1 MNKIFC
7 AIIFSLSFQIANDFS
22 LEDINSTSQTF
33 SENIGPS
40 YFTDDVIF
48 IYFGHFGWGTCGARF
63 EQLNGVYDQL
73 ISNNILN
80 VKLIGISKQQLSG
93 SSVAWTENSDV
104 PIVSD
109 LINNPTWQ
117 AWGASNRDVFVL
129 NPNQEVEYK
138 VNMTSTLAYDIN
150 EIYSTI
156 ESLALDNQ
164 NIQMGDGNADGYI
177 NILDAVLIV
186 QFILGNINLT
196 NEQIS
201 IIDLNSDD
209 TINVVDA
216 IALITLILN
225 E

>member
-1 MNKIFC
+1 M
-7 AIIFSLSFQIANDFS
+7 
-22 LEDINSTSQTF
+22 
-33 SENIGPS
+33 
-40 YFTDDVIF
+40 
-48 IYFGHFGWGTCGARF
+48 
-63 EQLNGVYDQL
+63 
-73 ISNNILN
+73 
-80 VKLIGISKQQLSG
+80 
-93 SSVAWTENSDV
+93 AWTENSDV